1 MKKRQ
6 KMKEQMDQLSYK
18 LFNMITFNM
27 FTNKKLQL
35 DEKEIKRLDKFM
47 EKSKDDNE
55 LALQMEND
63 YQLKKILNQK
73 SEEQ

>member
-1 MKKRQ
+1 
-6 KMKEQMDQLSYK
+6 MKEQMDQLSYK

>member
-1 MKKRQ
+1 
-6 KMKEQMDQLSYK
+6 
-18 LFNMITFNM
+18 M